1 MLATGLTVALGFVA
15 ASELSS
21 SSVSPHGAVEPR
33 DRQATHDVAGA
44 CTVTLASIANVSAAL
59 ARAGATVCL
68 ADGQYTVP
76 EDQEACGEEV
86 SCLKIT
92 ASPRSNTTL
101 TAAPG
106 AHVVINGP
114 VLVAGSHLTVSQ
126 LHIKGLLAVWN
137 PASNAAYS
145 HDNLE
150 YNEVYSTGG
159 FGMMVS
165 ADSGALS
172 SDIVLAHNVIHDT
185 SKTQQGDAI
194 RLQYF
199 SNVAIIGNEEY
210 DIGEEAGCVEA
221 GVDRCHTDTL
231 QTQATSS
238 KGDIPTGGLTIEKNY
253 IHDTAGAQGFPF
265 LKDGD
270 IGNVTI
276 RDNLAVRVNQS
287 VKAIVTGIAADENS
301 HNLVIEKNTY
311 WGNGNGGPGV
321 SFVQS
326 WGVAGSPTVTIKRN
340 VLTGIN
346 VKSMAGH
353 PAYALSQR
361 ENIFKIRPYTFRP
374 LRSRIETPQFVC
386 RPHCGVGHTAAHDDY
401 ELKHNPYGGGI
412 DWNPGTQRYGPSH

>member
-1 MLATGLTVALGFVA
+1 VKLVLALAAGLAALLGLLA
-15 ASELSS
+15 ARDG
-21 SSVSPHGAVEPR
+21 SSVSGDGAHAPR
-33 DRQATHDVAGA
+33 HSHPNGA
-44 CTVTLASIANVSAAL
+44 CTATVASIKNLDFAL
-59 ARAGATVCL
+59 RPGAVVCL
-68 ADGQYTVP
+68 SGGEYAVP
-76 EDQEACGEEV
+76 EDRAACGEEV

-92 ASPRSNTTL
+92 ASPSSKATL

-114 VLVAGSHLTVSQ
+114 LLLAGSHLTVSQ
-126 LHIKGLLAVWN
+126 LHVKGLLAVWN
-137 PASNAAYS
+137 PSSNAAYS
-145 HDNLE
+145 DDTLE
-150 YNEVYSTGG
+150 HNEVYQTGD

-165 ADSGALS
+165 ANPDSLS
-172 SDIVLAHNVIHDT
+172 SFITLAYNSIHGT

-199 SNVAIIGNEEY
+199 SHVSIIGNEEY
-210 DIGEEAGCVEA
+210 DIGEGPGCVE
-221 GVDRCHTDTL
+221 GEVDHCHTDTL

-238 KGDIPTGGLTIEKNY
+238 KGDIPTEGLTIEKNY

-311 WGNGNGGPGV
+311 WGSGRGGPGG

-326 WGVAGSPTVTIKRN
+326 WGEAGSPSVTIRRN
-340 VLTGIN
+340 VLTEIN
-346 VKSMAGH
+346 VKAGAGH
-353 PAYALSQR
+353 PAYAVSQS
-361 ENIFKIRPYTFRP
+361 ENIFRFRPYTFRP
-374 LRSRIETPQFVC
+374 FKSRIGTPLFRC
-386 RPHCGVGHTAAHDDY
+386 RPHCGEQHTAAHDDY
-401 ELKHNPYGGGI
+401 ELKHNRYGAGI

>member
-1 MLATGLTVALGFVA
+1 MLATSLTVALVA

-21 SSVSPHGAVEPR
+21 VSPHGATEPR
-33 DRQATHDVAGA
+33 DRQAKNHARGS
-44 CTVTLASIANVSAAL
+44 CTVTLASIVNVSAAL

-68 ADGQYTVP
+68 AGGQYAVP
-76 EDQEACGEEV
+76 EDREACGEEV

-92 ASPRSNTTL
+92 ASPPSNATL

-106 AHVVINGP
+106 AHVVINGS

-126 LHIKGLLAVWN
+126 LHVKGLMAVWN
-137 PASNAAYS
+137 PASNAAYA

-165 ADSGALS
+165 ANPGALS
-172 SDIVLAHNVIHDT
+172 SDITLAHNLIHDT

-199 SNVAIIGNEEY
+199 SNVSIIGNEEY
-210 DIGEEAGCVEA
+210 NIGEEAGCVDA
-221 GVDRCHTDTL
+221 GVDHCHTDTL

-238 KGDIPTGGLTIEKNY
+238 RGDIPTEGLTIEKNY

-270 IGNVTI
+270 ISNVTI
-276 RDNLAVRVNQS
+276 RDNLAVRMNQS
-287 VKAIVTGIAADENS
+287 IKAIVTGIAADENG
-301 HNLVIEKNTY
+301 HNLVIEQNTY
-311 WGNGNGGPGV
+311 WGTGGGGPGG
-321 SFVQS
+321 SFVQPL
-326 WGVAGSPTVTIKRN
+326 GETGSPTVTIKRN

-346 VKSMAGH
+346 VKSSAGH
-353 PAYALSQR
+353 PVYAISQR
-361 ENIFKIRPYTFRP
+361 ENIFRVRPYTFRP
-374 LRSRIETPQFVC
+374 TKSRIGTPLFKC
-386 RPHCGVGHTAAHDDY
+386 RPHCGERHTAAHDDY
-401 ELKHNPYGGGI
+401 ELKHNRYGAGI